1 MRESKPRS
9 SPTQTDSQMHAVTLE
24 EIFCHIRMMF
34 ELFILEKRPKFSRDK
49 IRSIWDPQWTH
60 VDRCCSLKWSSL
72 WAWVLWGYNSLFQ
85 LENLIIVN
93 CLLVAAIMVL
103 VEVLWLIRSIQIHT
117 LEFCLF
123 ICSWKC
129 IFISC
134 NWTENHMF
142 SVAHIFISIYTAR
155 RKF

>member
-1 MRESKPRS
+1 
-9 SPTQTDSQMHAVTLE
+9 
-24 EIFCHIRMMF
+24 MF

-103 VEVLWLIRSIQIHT
+103 VGVLWLIRSIQIHA

-142 SVAHIFISIYTAR
+142 FCRAYFHFYLYSSQEILVWFVALTRWKVRCCVCNLLIYRIICSICR
-155 RKF
+155 